1 MSCRRLYASKEAPK
15 EAVPSLGLASVP
27 SHPCQENRRASLE
40 AAVPAIFALFLQDNV
55 AGMKICSKSE
65 LCVNDPEMENGQ
77 HSLKEGVII
86 TVDQCPPL
94 FTTTPFVFRSN

>member
-1 MSCRRLYASKEAPK
+1 MQAKRLPK
-15 EAVPSLGLASVP
+15 RLCPPSGWHRFLPIPAEQEL
-27 SHPCQENRRASLE
+27 CQENRRASLE

-55 AGMKICSKSE
+55 AGMKICFKSE
-65 LCVNDPEMENGQ
+65 LCINDPEMENGQ

-86 TVDQCPPL
+86 TVDQRPPL